1 MLCWHMRFWH
11 MLYIV
16 IFEPCIISM
25 KEINEDDENGEKGVA
40 NSPELCTICFE
51 HVNQNRKWNAFHPCG
66 HRSCSECF
74 KDLFQNEDGN
84 KLCPICRA
92 EITMT
97 LTLEGIY

>member
-1 MLCWHMRFWH
+1 
-11 MLYIV
+11 MLYV
-16 IFEPCIISM
+16 IHNEKAVFSSRL
-25 KEINEDDENGEKGVA
+25 KEINEDDNEEN
-40 NSPELCTICFE
+40 SFSSELCTICFE

-74 KDLFQNEDGN
+74 KDLREDENEN

-92 EITMT
+92 GITFC